1 MSAEGAAHPEALS
14 EAGDGILASRAA
26 DGDTS
31 AFDVLARRHTPLMR
45 AYVYRIVGSLSE
57 TDDALQEALLV
68 AWRQMPTLRDT
79 SAVRAWMMRIASRAA
94 SAQVRARVPHLDL
107 EGIEPAADGTG
118 RPETAAVRAAE
129 MEALARALAALPDAQ
144 RQCWLLREVEGLS
157 YADIAEQLG
166 LPISTIRGDLARAR
180 ASITIQMEGW
190 R

>member
-1 MSAEGAAHPEALS
+1 M
-14 EAGDGILASRAA
+14 
-26 DGDTS
+26 
-31 AFDVLARRHTPLMR
+31 
-45 AYVYRIVGSLSE
+45 
-57 TDDALQEALLV
+57 DDAHRESG
-68 AWRQMPTLRDT
+68 RQRTG
-79 SAVRAWMMRIASRAA
+79 AC
-94 SAQVRARVPHLDL
+94 ARPHLDL

-157 YADIAEQLG
+157 YVDIAEQLG